1 MRLIALILILL
12 FAGCARY
19 TEPQLVTHPFEI
31 EMTRNAVWT
40 EGHEGYDPDL
50 PGYHL
55 TGDIATITL
64 KPIAGELPD
73 QLVLKIT
80 TSPGMR
86 PNLEGFMV
94 KSGDVAIQT
103 FMGSE
108 LMQVN
113 TPDSPRERIYWQTD
127 DYFAFELA
135 DDAVLVI
142 FQPKGMELL
151 RRECVISWIDWYR

>member
-1 MRLIALILILL
+1 MRFIALILILL
-12 FAGCARY
+12 FAGCARDI
-19 TEPQLVTHPFEI
+19 EPRAVTNPFEI
-31 EMTRNAVWT
+31 EMTRKAVWT

-64 KPIAGELPD
+64 KPVTGELPD
-73 QLVLKIT
+73 NLVLKIT

-103 FMGSE
+103 SMGSE

-113 TPDSPRERIYWQTD
+113 TPDYPREGICWQMD

-151 RRECVISWIDWYR
+151 KAECVISWIDWYR